1 MGHIIQQLDF
11 SIKTSKEEIFAK
23 CNEIA
28 MDNSDCKGL
37 PNNIDWRGDIIYE
50 TYEDAEK
57 AIEKFDTNKFYYQV
71 AVKYRDLRQE
81 DIQKSLINLKEK
93 KCIAYK
99 EFNDLDKKVVVKST
113 TGRLKTCKHCESKI
127 ANKYI
132 CSNFCPV
139 CKTDMRT
146 ETQLNKIKKAKEKC
160 ELLEK
165 KELEERKR
173 ILKAKGEVRWLVKI
187 EFHC

>member
-11 SIKTSKEEIFAK
+11 PIKTSKEEIFTK

-28 MDNSDCKGL
+28 MDNGDCKGL

-81 DIQKSLINLKEK
+81 NIPKSLTNLKTK

-99 EFNDLDKKVVVKST
+99 EFNDLDKKVVIKST
-113 TGRLKTCKHCESKI
+113 TAKLKTCKHCESKI

-165 KELEERKR
+165 KELE
-173 ILKAKGEVRWLVKI
+173 
-187 EFHC
+187 